1 MPNCHLTVI
10 LALFLIIS
18 LASNALLYRDFS
30 HTMQDKIQSIEDT
43 LISHDGRRNAQY
55 GVILRHVRGCNE

>member
-1 MPNCHLTVI
+1 MPNCHLTVV

-18 LASNALLYRDFS
+18 LASHALLYRDFS
-30 HTMQDKIQSIEDT
+30 HTVQDKIQSIEYT

-55 GVILRHVRGCNE
+55 GVILQHIRACNE